1 MFAKLLL
8 PKYAVLFQDPQNHL
22 NYVRPQAML
31 TMAPLTCML
40 DLAVDVDADWW
51 GLCLEHS
58 WVRHIVNATGL
69 AEIIFLFTVCCDM

>member
-1 MFAKLLL
+1 
-8 PKYAVLFQDPQNHL
+8 
-22 NYVRPQAML
+22 ML
-31 TMAPLTCML
+31 TMAALTCML